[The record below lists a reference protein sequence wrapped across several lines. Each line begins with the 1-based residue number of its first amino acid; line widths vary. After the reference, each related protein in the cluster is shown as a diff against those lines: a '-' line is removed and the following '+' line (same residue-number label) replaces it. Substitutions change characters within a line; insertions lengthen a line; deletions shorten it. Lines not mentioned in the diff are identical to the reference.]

1 MMILKDVDTKF
12 DDCVDLKD
20 TWNMYSTVDQVVN
33 SDNCNKFS
41 VFQTQTSDAQTCV
54 KPTGQQAALANFH
67 NM

>member
-33 SDNCNKFS
+33 SDNCNKFRR
-41 VFQTQTSDAQTCV
+41 FSD
-54 KPTGQQAALANFH
+54 PN
-67 NM
+67 